1 MALWGSAVV
10 IALLASSERL
20 GSLFIVSSS
29 AVLLQYLS
37 AMASLGRLA
46 LRSDSS
52 VSRLWLL
59 PAMASVGA
67 VAFLARAVELRE
79 VVMLSFALLLG
90 AVVGIASARAT
101 RARAR

>member
-1 MALWGSAVV
+1 
-10 IALLASSERL
+10 
-20 GSLFIVSSS
+20 
-29 AVLLQYLS
+29 
-37 AMASLGRLA
+37 
-46 LRSDSS
+46 
-52 VSRLWLL
+52 
-59 PAMASVGA
+59 MASVGA